1 MEKNAK
7 EDKVQDTTSD
17 IADQRYSIKEITDT
31 IKEDVME
38 NRKTVA
44 NMDPIAELE
53 DTLFEKSKKTLSE
66 QVLDFFNERGTA
78 AYVIAFALPIP
89 CAISSSIPFFDNS
102 TSQTTSLYALFP
114 RSLKKVSMMI

>member
-1 MEKNAK
+1 MQEDIDTYEEAKDLRYQGIESIMEKNAK

-44 NMDPIAELE
+44 NMNPIAEL
-53 DTLFEKSKKTLSE
+53 
-66 QVLDFFNERGTA
+66 
-78 AYVIAFALPIP
+78 YLPLH
-89 CAISSSIPFFDNS
+89 SSP
-102 TSQTTSLYALFP
+102 
-114 RSLKKVSMMI
+114 